1 MDGAGWWVTV
11 QWGRKSWTLLSNKLL
26 LLLLTTQF
34 LEMSPN
40 KTPVVGRKVVSH
52 KGLHPNPWLSHYIEF
67 ADRMKVSNQL
77 IRDYPELSE

>member
-1 MDGAGWWVTV
+1 MDGRAWWVIVHGVTRA
-11 QWGRKSWTLLSNKLL
+11 GHDLATKLL

-34 LEMSPN
+34 LEISPN

-52 KGLHPNPWLSHYIEF
+52 KCLHPNPWLSHYIEF
-67 ADRMKVSNQL
+67 TDRMKVSNQL